1 VSLAPAK
8 VRVEIIREP
17 LYFDDHFCKGWD
29 GGQPPAW
36 AGTALSGDLVTL
48 TVQAGYSYYHYARP
62 LEFSPVTSSYFVVR
76 VTEVSSGATW
86 RIMVRRK
93 SDATW
98 LFGPIQSGVGV
109 FVFDIYALLGTTV
122 DQIGIGVY
130 DAPGKYVRFDYVA
143 ITDHIDEVVP
153 DMGDL
158 VEELTVTRPL
168 LNNGICGANLSIP
181 NSGGAYNGLIKA
193 QDVILIW
200 IARAEADLGNPY
212 YKAFGGR
219 IENPINR
226 GDGYG
231 AFYIDLDCH
240 GHAYELNIPPALFQA
255 YCPAI
260 NGRTIIE
267 AALALCTYLTRHP
280 AGNFWFDS
288 LGSSGSTD
296 DRIDSTHD
304 VVYDEVVPMTAIQEI
319 LEKAKNPAAAQGFDV
334 YETPA
339 GCLIGHLRNSLDF
352 TWPYNT
358 LIPSSY
364 VKGADLHRVRNKT
377 KVYGSRNKALPTD
390 KESWTESLSG
400 WTTGSG
406 TLYLDAT
413 HKIVGT
419 YCLELLGDN
428 CWMYRTFAAISCG
441 NQYKK
446 SYGALSF
453 WIWEFQGKEIEIRLL
468 APDASNYFARKITNI
483 LAWTRMTWNLGV
495 ENEAEWTK
503 TGSPDWNNIQGFRAG
518 VNGTSSIEL
527 WLDGLYFYPTRF
539 MGEANDSASQAVYGV
554 RASEPIVDD
563 SLQSDAECVAKAE
576 SIKAVLK
583 DPVITLSDVVVDGD
597 YWMDP
602 GVRARIVVA
611 NDGLDAYFRIVQAK
625 HVVKGTHW
633 DARLTLSNE
642 PQYVDYVFKLLQ
654 EEQMLLQRKS

>member
-1 VSLAPAK
+1 MSLAPAK

-29 GGQPPAW
+29 GGQPPAG

-48 TVQAGYSYYHYARP
+48 TVQAGYTYYHYARS

-109 FVFDIYALLGTTV
+109 FVFDIYAILGATV

-130 DAPGKYVRFDYVA
+130 DAPDKYVRFDYVA

-168 LNNGICGANLSIP
+168 LNNGICGAKLSIP

-193 QDVILIW
+193 HDVILIW

-219 IENPINR
+219 IVNPSNR
-226 GDGYG
+226 GDNYG

-240 GHAYELNIPPALFQA
+240 GHAYELNIPPALVYA
-255 YCPAI
+255 YYSAT

-267 AALALCTYLTRHP
+267 AALALCAYLTRHP

-304 VVYDEVVPMTAIQEI
+304 MVYDEEVPLTPIQEI
-319 LEKAKNPAAAQGFDV
+319 LEKAKNPAAVQGFDV

-352 TWPYNT
+352 TWPYST
-358 LIPSSY
+358 LTPQSY
-364 VKGADLHRVRNKT
+364 QKGVDVHRVRNK
-377 KVYGSRNKALPTD
+377 VP
-390 KESWTESLSG
+390 
-400 WTTGSG
+400 
-406 TLYLDAT
+406 
-413 HKIVGT
+413 V
-419 YCLELLGDN
+419 
-428 CWMYRTFAAISCG
+428 
-441 NQYKK
+441 
-446 SYGALSF
+446 YGALGRYVPTTYSWTDALTY
-453 WIWEFQGKEIEIRLL
+453 WIARQGTVSWVTPSYIYCDCDASRICDFYRSTAPYDHISNSGLLSVGWIDFYFFHQACTGQAMQVIIE
-468 APDASNYFARKITNI
+468 APDAANCFYKAYSGYAMNVEIRYT
-483 LAWTRMTWNLGV
+483 LELGDGKG
-495 ENEAEWTK
+495 WLTL
-503 TGSPDWNNIQGFRAG
+503 GSPDWAKIRNVGFYALSGAG
-518 VNGTSSIEL
+518 VYYVYVRAL
-527 WLDGLYFYPTRF
+527 KLYYTRF
-539 MGEANDSASQAVYGV
+539 RGEANDATSQGLYGV
-554 RASEPIVDD
+554 RMSQPILDE
-563 SLQSDAECVAKAE
+563 SLISDAECEARAA
-576 SIKAVLK
+576 SILALLK

-597 YWMDP
+597 YWIDP
-602 GVRARIVVA
+602 GVRARVIVA
-611 NDGLDAYFRIVQAK
+611 NDALDAYFRIVQVK
-625 HVVKGTHW
+625 HVVKGTQW
-633 DARLTLSNE
+633 DAILSLSNE
-642 PQYVDYVFKLLQ
+642 PQYVDYVFRLVQEAQKLL
-654 EEQMLLQRKS
+654 ERRS